1 MGADGTMTGSTLASG
16 TLASGTILDV
26 ALAVLAAVGGGGALV
41 LGLAAWLGKVWG
53 DRLAQAQ
60 KYAGEIDLDL
70 RRRRIEVY
78 APLWRATSL
87 LPKWPRDETVTYE
100 QLAQLGRDLRRWY
113 YEVGGMYLSRTTH
126 DEGYGPL
133 QGAIAGIVDEARSGP
148 LSPGD
153 YEAVRKRCSA
163 LRSLLAADLESRRDS
178 PL

>member
-1 MGADGTMTGSTLASG
+1 MGAEGAMAGG
-16 TLASGTILDV
+16 TLLDV
-26 ALAVLAAVGGGGALV
+26 VLAVLAAIGGGGALV

-53 DRLAQAQ
+53 DRLAQTQ

-70 RRRRIEVY
+70 RKRRIEVY

-87 LPKWPRDETVTYE
+87 LPKWPRDETVTYA
-100 QLAQLGRDLRRWY
+100 QLARLGHELRQWY
-113 YEVGGMYLSRTTH
+113 YEVGGMFLSRTTH

-133 QGAIAGIVDEARSGP
+133 QGAIAAVVEEGRSGP
-148 LSPGD
+148 LSAAD
-153 YEAVRKRCSA
+153 YEAVRKRCST